1 MKTIN
6 RTVNEVK
13 DEVTSLLGK
22 PVKMAVNRGRKQ
34 IVRFDGE
41 IVATYPS
48 VFTVKAYEPQP
59 LTTMSYAY
67 TEIVQFFLD
76 FFIYFKNCVINQFSG
91 L

>member
-1 MKTIN
+1 MKTTN

-22 PVKMAVNRGRKQ
+22 PVKMAVNRGRKH
-34 IVRFDGE
+34 IVKFDAE

-48 VFTVKAYEPQP
+48 VFTVKAFEPQP

-67 TEIVQFFLD
+67 TEILCGNVKIFL
-76 FFIYFKNCVINQFSG
+76 K
-91 L
+91 

>member
-1 MKTIN
+1 MKTTN

-22 PVKMAVNRGRKQ
+22 PVQMAVNRGRKH
-34 IVRFDGE
+34 IVKFDAE

-48 VFTVKAYEPQP
+48 VFTVKAFEPQP

-67 TEIVQFFLD
+67 TEILCGNVKIFL
-76 FFIYFKNCVINQFSG
+76 K
-91 L
+91 